1 MYRILRAKSRRSGDR
16 AVELAKKIIQ
26 TPSPSLKEAPVAEL
40 VERDMQKAGFDRVL
54 HDQAG
59 NVLGIMFGRDGGPTV
74 LLNSHMDTVEPE
86 GDWKE
91 SPYSGR
97 VENGKLYGLGAA
109 DCKAGLAAQIYAAEL
124 LKRSLLPLRGNLIV
138 AASVA
143 EQNGRSVGVRTLMET
158 TLPQL
163 ELRPDYAILG
173 ECTGLG
179 IYYGHDGWMEVEI
192 TVEGANP
199 FQVDDAARQI
209 FEDIRTTNREG
220 DTGEG
225 GQEYFSVEDPRFDT
239 SAGLRRASIAVD
251 CRLANGNQPAQ
262 VVNQL
267 KHEAELIARNSG
279 SVAVEVAIR
288 QDQQRMYTGRTT
300 LVRHLA
306 HAWAIDPFHWL
317 MGRARQGLEAAG
329 CQVRCGKWKLGRL
342 GMGTAGGVLV
352 SEFNVPT
359 IGYGPGSEELAHAR
373 GEYVE
378 TDKLVEAMYGTAS
391 IVHSLIGIPVFG
403 WTSDEI

>member
-1 MYRILRAKSRRSGDR
+1 MYRILRAKSRRSGQR
-16 AVELAKKIIQ
+16 AIELAQKLIQ
-26 TPSPSLKEAPVAEL
+26 TPSPSLQEAPVAEII
-40 VERDMQKAGFDRVL
+40 ERNMEKAGFDRVL

-59 NVLGIMFGRDGGPTV
+59 NVVGIMLGRDGGPTV

-86 GDWKE
+86 GAWNE

-97 VENGKLYGLGAA
+97 LDDGRLYGLGAA

-124 LKRSLLPLRGNLIV
+124 LKRSLLPLKGNLVV

-163 ELRPDYAILG
+163 ELRADYAILG

-192 TVEGANP
+192 RVEGSNP

-209 FEDIRTTNREG
+209 FQDIRASNG
-220 DTGEG
+220 AGAPADG
-225 GQEYFSVEDPRFDT
+225 GSEDMAVSDPRFDT
-239 SAGLRRASIAVD
+239 TDGVRRALIGVD
-251 CRLANGNQPAQ
+251 CRLANGHHATH

-267 KHEAELIARNSG
+267 RHDAELIARTSG

-288 QDQQRMYTGRTT
+288 EDQQRMYTGRTT
-300 LVRHLA
+300 LVRHVA
-306 HAWAIDPFHWL
+306 HAWAIDPFHYL
-317 MGRARQGLEAAG
+317 MGRARQGLQGAG
-329 CQVRCGKWKLGRL
+329 CPVRCDKWRLGRL

-352 SEFNVPT
+352 NDFEVPT
-359 IGYGPGSEELAHAR
+359 IGYGPGSEELAHAP

-378 TDKLVEAMYGTAS
+378 TDKIIEAMYGTAAV
-391 IVHSLIGIPVFG
+391 VHSLIGIPVFG